1 MKGSYQNV
9 NGTVDDFRNW
19 KRDLNV
25 FINESDSQMLVNKME
40 ERREY
45 IPGFSFEYILDDS
58 QLHSLFWADEVARV
72 NYEEFSDIMSFDATY
87 RTNRYNMMFVPF
99 TGIDNHGKC
108 VTFAAGLIR
117 DEKAETYTWLL
128 NCFMRS
134 FNKEPTM
141 VVTDQDKSMEIAIK
155 NVFKTAKH
163 RLCMWHITQ
172 KLPTKVKE
180 AILSIEE
187 ESERDFKKRF
197 DNIVWNMHIEPHV
210 FEEQWDK
217 LMSDFSLKNDTWFKY
232 MFQVRSKW
240 IPAYFTD
247 TPMFGLMR
255 TTSRSESEN
264 AFFSHFTRQGANL
277 VHFMSGFE
285 FPMLK
290 QRSTQKKLDAD
301 DIKKSRTLCTKL
313 NIEKHASKI
322 YTKTIFEI
330 VQKEIE
336 ASLYACSVDQM
347 TIEGDCKVYLIN
359 ERLGKNP
366 LDTGKNVIQYK
377 VLYNRQDGSVM
388 CTCRHYLRYG
398 RLCRHCFVGLN
409 NNNVEEIPAQYIMR
423 RWTKG
428 IIPPDLRSRRNRF
441 NNANMGT
448 QKLVTDVTSLVED
461 CLHLLVN
468 DEKKLTEFLE
478 KMKDLKKKVED
489 EIPKQPSKKKN
500 DVIEKMT
507 GVPKPNT
514 NRIKNP
520 PVSSYKGCFRDKRLM
535 GGKKRG
541 L

>member
-1 MKGSYQNV
+1 
-9 NGTVDDFRNW
+9 
-19 KRDLNV
+19 
-25 FINESDSQMLVNKME
+25 
-40 ERREY
+40 
-45 IPGFSFEYILDDS
+45 
-58 QLHSLFWADEVARV
+58 
-72 NYEEFSDIMSFDATY
+72 
-87 RTNRYNMMFVPF
+87 
-99 TGIDNHGKC
+99 
-108 VTFAAGLIR
+108 
-117 DEKAETYTWLL
+117 
-128 NCFMRS
+128 
-134 FNKEPTM
+134 
-141 VVTDQDKSMEIAIK
+141 
-155 NVFKTAKH
+155 
-163 RLCMWHITQ
+163 
-172 KLPTKVKE
+172 
-180 AILSIEE
+180 
-187 ESERDFKKRF
+187 
-197 DNIVWNMHIEPHV
+197 
-210 FEEQWDK
+210 
-217 LMSDFSLKNDTWFKY
+217 MSDFSLKNDTWFKY
-232 MFQVRSKW
+232 MFQIRSKW

-264 AFFSHFTRQGANL
+264 AFFSYFTRQGANL

-285 FPMLK
+285 SAMLK
-290 QRSTQKKLDAD
+290 QRSTQEKLDAD

-322 YTKTIFEI
+322 YTKTVFEI

-359 ERLGKNP
+359 ERLGKKT

-428 IIPPDLRSRRNRF
+428 IIQPDLRSRRNRF
-441 NNANMGT
+441 KNANMGT
-448 QKLVTDVTSLVED
+448 QKLVTDVTSVVED

-507 GVPKPNT
+507 GVPKPDT

-520 PVSSYKGCFRDKRLM
+520 PVSSYKGCFRDKCLM
-535 GGKKRG
+535 GGKEKGIIESNKRKTNCSLCG
-541 L
+541 GTNHNMRTCGQKKQKPN